1 MFSQAARTCRE
12 EADMSVRKIKGSQW
26 WLAMVAF
33 LAGMAVYAGAS
44 SPRPQAPMAAP
55 TTSVVTPAAEI
66 GGYIANASS
75 DTCDV
80 QLD

>member
-1 MFSQAARTCRE
+1 MTK
-12 EADMSVRKIKGSQW
+12 KIKGSQW

-33 LAGMAVYAGAS
+33 LAGMAFYAGTSA
-44 SPRPQAPMAAP
+44 PRSQAQVTAPAA
-55 TTSVVTPAAEI
+55 TVSTPAAEM
-66 GGYIANASS
+66 GQRFADANT